1 MVNLKK
7 LDLDKIPFNQ
17 AYNQISKGFIQANTI
32 NDSNSLLFGNGYEL
46 MEMIGDK
53 DLLELILKRH
63 SKENICGEDV
73 IDLNDKYNQEI
84 IKIAL
89 ENAKKSYKN
98 NISYI
103 NEQTEKFEKDI
114 ALISENKCK
123 LISFVE
129 YLIASNQYFCGFE
142 SDMQFYFNCAN
153 ITKYHYLDILES
165 IDITSLKLKI
175 IDTDDEYTFRI
186 NFTENNGSVY
196 WIDFTIYYA

>member
-17 AYNQISKGFIQANTI
+17 AYNQILNKRFIQVN
-32 NDSNSLLFGNGYEL
+32 NYENGNLLFGNGYEL
-46 MEMIGDK
+46 IEIIGDK
-53 DLLELILKRH
+53 DLLELILKRY
-63 SKENICGEDV
+63 SKENICDEE
-73 IDLNDKYNQEI
+73 ITDLNDKSNQEI

-103 NEQTEKFEKDI
+103 NEQTEMFETNI
-114 ALISENKCK
+114 SLISENKCK

-129 YLIASNQYFCGFE
+129 YLIASNKYFGGFE
-142 SDMQFYFNCAN
+142 SDIQFYFNCAN

-165 IDITSLKLKI
+165 IDITALKFKI

-186 NFTENNGSVY
+186 NIYEANGSIY
-196 WIDFTIYYA
+196 WLDFTIYYA